1 MAAAASY
8 SYTLTKCLQ
17 ENERAKQKIIVGKH
31 GCKKTMKFES
41 IEKGNGFIRYGCS

>member
-1 MAAAASY
+1 MAAATSC

-31 GCKKTMKFES
+31 RCKKTVKLLSF
-41 IEKGNGFIRYGCS
+41 EKGKGLIRYG